1 VLPQVFEEARKQV
14 VSAAREAALRPH
26 SCIRRCTAG
35 ETPPRVPVRALVELR
50 FEFRAEGMSAIT
62 YRIEGP

>member
-1 VLPQVFEEARKQV
+1 
-14 VSAAREAALRPH
+14 
-26 SCIRRCTAG
+26 
-35 ETPPRVPVRALVELR
+35 VPVRALVELR